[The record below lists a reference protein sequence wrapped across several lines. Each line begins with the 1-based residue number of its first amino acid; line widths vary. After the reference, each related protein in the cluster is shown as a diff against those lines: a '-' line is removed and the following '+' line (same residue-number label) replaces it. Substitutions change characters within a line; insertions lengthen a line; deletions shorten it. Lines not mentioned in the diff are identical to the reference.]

1 MKEFKTYIDDLKKLI
16 SYKSVI
22 SPAKDGMPFGEEC
35 YKALTFCLDRAEEM
49 GFKTINYDGYAGEV
63 VYGEGEEVGIMGHL
77 DVVPTGIG
85 WASDPFTLTYK
96 DGAYYGRGI
105 LDDKGATL
113 MCLYALN
120 ALKNSGE
127 KPNRKFRLFFGTNE
141 ESGWKDVD
149 YLKTKTKLPEY
160 GFSPDANFP
169 LSYAEKGVTVVE
181 ITIPPLKK
189 FSSVKGGTAI
199 NAVCDYATA
208 TANSDAIDQTLL
220 GKYNLKLVNGAIIE
234 SYGKAAHGSAPH
246 LGKNAI
252 LPLLEYMRD
261 VGEDLDGVIDNLFR
275 DKQGIT
281 KLNNEQGNVTL
292 SPDLIS
298 VNQNGEVVIK
308 CDCRIPAPL
317 STADIIPLLDKTGLN
332 YTAETHHQPMVV
344 EKEGW
349 FVKTLMSAYRAVTGL
364 QSEPISLGGV
374 TFARVFEKGCA
385 FGPALPKTN
394 GNCHDA
400 NEFIQEK
407 DLKTAYEIYE
417 KAIFALNKKQL

>member
-1 MKEFKTYIDDLKKLI
+1 MKDFSLFIKDLEKLI
-16 SYKSVI
+16 SFKSVQA
-22 SPAKDGMPFGEEC
+22 PAKDGMPFGEEC
-35 YKALTFCLDRAEEM
+35 YKALKFCLDRAEEM

-85 WASDPFTLTYK
+85 WETDPFTLTFK

-105 LDDKGATL
+105 LDDKGGTL
-113 MCLYALN
+113 MSLYALN
-120 ALKNSGE
+120 ALKNSGI
-127 KPNRKFRLFFGTNE
+127 KPQRKFRMFFGTNE

-169 LSYAEKGVTVVE
+169 LSYAEKGITVVE

-189 FSSVKGGTAI
+189 FSSIKGGTAI

-208 TANSDAIDQTLL
+208 TANSDAIDQPLL
-220 GKYNLKLVNGAIIE
+220 NKYNLKLVNGTTIE

-252 LPLLEYMRD
+252 KPLLEYMRD
-261 VGEDLDGVIDNLFR
+261 MGEALDDVIDNLFN

-281 KLNNEQGNVTL
+281 KLNNEQGYVTF

-298 VNQNGEVVIK
+298 VNQKGEVVIK

-317 STADIIPLLDKTGLN
+317 STADIITLLDKTGLN
-332 YTAETHHQPMVV
+332 YTTQINQPPVVV
-344 EKEGW
+344 EKDGW
-349 FVKTLMSAYRAVTGL
+349 FVKTLLSAFREVTGL
-364 QSEPISLGGV
+364 QREPISLGGS
-374 TFARVFEKGCA
+374 TFARAFNKGCA
-385 FGPALPKTN
+385 FGPALTKAK
-394 GNCHDA
+394 GNCHEA
-400 NEFIQEK
+400 NEFIEEN

-417 KAIFALNKKQL
+417 KAIFALSKKQL